1 MTPDEILKQQ
11 DICLQY
17 SKDGKSH
24 GEIAALTGL
33 SYDKVYRR
41 ISGAKK
47 RERLDPALAYRLT
60 KAGVTDLA
68 GLHSGW
74 LLEKDAKTGSGH
86 SLYFYLGPDEEK
98 ISFADAIRDDH
109 LGNTH
114 TAIRLM
120 KHAIYRLL
128 ETHQEVDVHL
138 IRGNHDDTAYF
149 AVLLALAEHYT
160 LNDRVRIVV
169 PETPE
174 GEEFRVVSWGQ
185 CAFFPHHGDKAKP
198 GVLKDVWA
206 DQFPDEWAAAKI
218 WRLIPTAYFHHL
230 KAEDLGGAHW
240 RQFRTIHRPNRWA
253 RLQGLFSYASLCAL
267 TVHRDRG
274 LEYETIANIKPVRQG
289 TPK

>member
-47 RERLDPALAYRLT
+47 RDRLDANDHTGAAPAS
-60 KAGVTDLA
+60 GNPTD
-68 GLHSGW
+68 
-74 LLEKDAKTGSGH
+74 TV
-86 SLYFYLGPDEEK
+86 
-98 ISFADAIRDDH
+98 RDDH
-109 LGNTH
+109 LGNTR

-138 IRGNHDDTAYF
+138 IRGNHDETTYF